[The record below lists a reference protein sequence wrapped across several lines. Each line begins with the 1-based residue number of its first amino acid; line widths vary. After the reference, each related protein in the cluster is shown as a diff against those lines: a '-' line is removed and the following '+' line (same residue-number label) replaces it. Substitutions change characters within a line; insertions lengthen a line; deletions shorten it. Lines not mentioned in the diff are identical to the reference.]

1 MRSQPKRSIRIY
13 SLDSLRAIMML
24 LGLVLHSAITY
35 GVYENSAWSLKDS
48 ITHISNDYIVS
59 FIHTFRMQIF
69 FIVAG
74 FFGSMLFYERK
85 PLEMIKNR
93 AARIVSPFIVFM
105 FLLWPT
111 TVFAFGYTRLVLEGN
126 VNALEDSI
134 SVFSN
139 LFILIPRHTFHLWF
153 LYYLALITSISIV
166 LALVLQKLPSITNNI
181 SRVFNWIIN
190 KSIARVIIFAGQLL
204 DTNSKT
210 QLPLS
215 AVTNES

>member
-74 FFGSMLFYERK
+74 FFGSML
-85 PLEMIKNR
+85 
-93 AARIVSPFIVFM
+93 
-105 FLLWPT
+105 
-111 TVFAFGYTRLVLEGN
+111 
-126 VNALEDSI
+126 
-134 SVFSN
+134 
-139 LFILIPRHTFHLWF
+139 LIEL
-153 LYYLALITSISIV
+153 
-166 LALVLQKLPSITNNI
+166 
-181 SRVFNWIIN
+181 
-190 KSIARVIIFAGQLL
+190 LL
-204 DTNSKT
+204 DFFR
-210 QLPLS
+210 
-215 AVTNES
+215 